1 LWVTCRQRA
10 AKQNG
15 GLSRGVPSIAVV
27 SQGEMQMNSSR
38 HARPLAALIAAVFVI
53 AACQPTATPGGGGG
67 GKIGGTVSVLA
78 VWSGSEQD
86 TFLSMVKPFEDQT
99 GVKVQY
105 EGDRGANAILQ
116 TRVQGGNPPDL
127 AGLPGPGVMAQFA
140 RANKLIVL
148 DNVLDTNAMREQ
160 YPDSFVKLGQVD
172 GKTVGIFIKAAA
184 KGLIWY
190 NPKQF
195 SAKSYTVPK
204 TWDDLMALSK
214 KIADSGTAPWCIGLE
229 SAAAS
234 GWPGTDWIEDIL
246 LRQAGPD
253 VYDSW
258 WQGKT
263 KWTSA
268 DVKKAW
274 QTWGSIVADPK
285 MVFGGKAA
293 MLSTNFGDGGT
304 PMLSNP
310 PKCFMHHQASF
321 ITDFF
326 VKAVPSAKVGE
337 DFTFFITPD
346 IDTKYTGSLTGSGDL
361 FGMFK
366 DTPQARA
373 LIKYLTTPE
382 AQAIWVKAGGALSP
396 NKKVTNYPDK
406 IAEQSAQVLT
416 SAKTFRFDASD
427 LMPDAMNN
435 AFWKGIL
442 DYVNDPTK
450 LDSILASL
458 DKVQADSYK

>member
-1 LWVTCRQRA
+1 MRQ
-10 AKQNG
+10 G
-15 GLSRGVPSIAVV
+15 GY
-27 SQGEMQMNSSR
+27 
-38 HARPLAALIAAVFVI
+38 ARRLAAFAALAFVV
-53 AACQPTATPGGGGG
+53 AACQPSTTPGATGAG
-67 GKIGGTVSVLA
+67 GKLGGTVSVLA
-78 VWSGSEQD
+78 VWAGSEQD
-86 TFLSMVKPFEDQT
+86 SFLAMVKPFEDQT

-105 EGDRGANAILQ
+105 EGNRDANAILQ

-140 RANKLIVL
+140 RAGKLISLDSVL
-148 DNVLDTNAMREQ
+148 DINQMKSD

-172 GKTVGIFIKAAA
+172 GKTVGIFIKAAL
-184 KGLIWY
+184 KGPVWY

-195 SAKSYTVPK
+195 TAKGYAVPK
-204 TWDDLMALSK
+204 TWDDLTALSK
-214 KIADSGTAPWCIGLE
+214 KISDSGTTPWCIGLE
-229 SAAAS
+229 AGAAS
-234 GWPGTDWIEDIL
+234 GWPGTDWLEDIV

-263 KWTSA
+263 KWSSA
-268 DVKKAW
+268 EIKKAW
-274 QTWGSIVADPK
+274 QTWGTIVADPK

-293 MLSTNFGDGGT
+293 MLSTNFGDAGT
-304 PMLSNP
+304 PMFANP
-310 PKCFMHHQASF
+310 PKCFLHHQASF

-326 VKAVPSAKVGE
+326 VKAVPGLKVGE
-337 DFTFFITPD
+337 DFTFFMTPD
-346 IDTKYTGSLTGSGDL
+346 IDTKYAGSVTGAGDL

-382 AQAIWVKAGGALSP
+382 AQAIWANRGGALSP
-396 NKKVTNYPDK
+396 SKKVTKYPDK

-442 DYVNDPTK
+442 DYVNDPSK